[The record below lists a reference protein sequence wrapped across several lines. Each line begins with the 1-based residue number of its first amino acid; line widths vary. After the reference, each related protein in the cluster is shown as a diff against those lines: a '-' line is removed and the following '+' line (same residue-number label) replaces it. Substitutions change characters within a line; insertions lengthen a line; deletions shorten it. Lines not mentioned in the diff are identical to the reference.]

1 MTLSI
6 PDFWNLATESRLL
19 TTHEV
24 EQLAI
29 AFSQVK
35 GATAQANARTLAEW
49 LIARNVVSRYQ
60 AHLLLTGQRG
70 PFWFGDYKVYDHV
83 DSGSLAG
90 AYRAVHA
97 STNHPVLLHF
107 ASAADATDAARWSIV
122 SRHAKA
128 AVSVQ
133 HLHLRRCYEL
143 VDLGR
148 FKFLVTEDP
157 PGRSLDTFLAPGR
170 PLPVPDACRLAR
182 QVASAL
188 AAWHAAGL
196 VHGTLL
202 PDQAFVTPAGNVR
215 LVQPAIAP
223 PLGIDFAVLGRS
235 DDTARRLA
243 VQLDYL
249 APEQFQPG
257 RPPDSAADI
266 YALGCLLFQMVA
278 GRVPFPVGD
287 ARQKALAHATQ
298 PIAPLA
304 TLGVPQ
310 PLVKI
315 VSYMMAKDPAVRYQS
330 AAQVAD
336 ALAPFIPPAA
346 LVCAVEAVPP
356 TAAAYQSHLAG
367 RNQPARI
374 MEATSGLAD
383 VNAVHTPKP
392 GATNVGNS
400 IAVTP
405 TLSTSTATTN
415 TRPRR
420 RSNLAALAGIA
431 AAAVAAVG
439 LAIYLF
445 ASGSSSQSELAAR
458 QPKIDRPRDTRPP
471 QPAPKVNPT
480 ASDISPSPPT
490 PIPHKPK
497 LPQTKQSPPSPPVK
511 KTDPPTFAQP
521 PEEVIDDDQKMLWA
535 SPTSGA
541 PLELKYVGLGAQAAL
556 VLRPA
561 ALLADAEGAKI
572 IKSLGPAGH
581 TFVQSVESAIGVPL
595 ADVEQLTIALYP
607 NGDLP
612 PRASYVVRLKS
623 EIPKSEISEATLAKN
638 WKNVSPSKT
647 RDGKKLYAGEAYA
660 YYLPAA
666 EKGRVFAAGAVET
679 IQEVAEL
686 DGKEPTLVVPFVKLL
701 RSGDNDRHVTFVC
714 EPRLLFGDGRKLFD
728 GASEKL
734 REPLSRFLGDDTQ
747 AASVSLHLADDRL
760 FLELRAIG
768 RLEAKPDRLAQSL
781 QARVANLPKQIDD
794 FLLDTD
800 VTRHSKKLLNRFPQM
815 LRELVAFLRA
825 DADHD
830 EAILRCYLPAVA
842 AHNFARAAELA
853 LHEGSG
859 AVTPVAHTAPTD
871 PSAATLA
878 ARLDKKITLAFPRD
892 TLERSIELWAAES
905 GVKAVIL
912 GSDLQLDG
920 ITKNQSFGLDEMDQP
935 ALAVLRQILKKASP
949 DGKLIYVIKPEQ
961 AGGPEVVFITTLTA
975 AIKRGDKLPPGIQ
988 PPKTTPKRKV

>member
-1 MTLSI
+1 MVTRNQALAVQSTLHLMTLAI

-35 GATAQANARTLAEW
+35 GAAAQANARTLAEW
-49 LIARNVVSRYQ
+49 LIARNVLSRYQ
-60 AHLLLTGQRG
+60 AHLLLAGQRG

-83 DSGSLAG
+83 ASGSLAG

-97 STNHPVLLHF
+97 STKHPVLLHF

-122 SRHAKA
+122 SRHAQA
-128 AVSVQ
+128 AVSV
-133 HLHLRRCYEL
+133 HHPHLRRCYEL

-182 QVASAL
+182 QIASAL
-188 AAWHAAGL
+188 AAWHAAGP

-266 YALGCLLFQMVA
+266 YALGCLLFQMLA
-278 GRVPFPVGD
+278 GRVPFPGGD

-336 ALAPFIPPAA
+336 ALAPFIAPAA
-346 LVCAVEAVPP
+346 LVWAVEAVPP

-367 RNQPARI
+367 RNQPTRI
-374 MEATSGLAD
+374 MEPTTGLAN
-383 VNAVHTPKP
+383 VQAVHTPKP

-405 TLSTSTATTN
+405 KLSTGTTTTN
-415 TRPRR
+415 TRSHR
-420 RSNLAALAGIA
+420 RSNLPALAGSA
-431 AAAVAAVG
+431 AAAVVAVG

-445 ASGSSSQSELAAR
+445 TSNNSSQSDLAAR
-458 QPKIDRPRDTRPP
+458 QPKIDRPRDTNPP
-471 QPAPKVNPT
+471 QPTTKVNPI

-490 PIPHKPK
+490 PIPPKPK
-497 LPQTKQSPPSPPVK
+497 LPQTKQTPPSPPAK
-511 KTDPPTFAQP
+511 KTDPPTAPQP
-521 PEEVIDDDQKMLWA
+521 PEEVIDDDQNMLWA

-556 VLRPA
+556 ILRPA
-561 ALLADAEGAKI
+561 EL
-572 IKSLGPAGH
+572 
-581 TFVQSVESAIGVPL
+581 L

-623 EIPKSEISEATLAKN
+623 EIPKSEISEATLAKT

-666 EKGRVFAAGAVET
+666 EKGRVFAAGAIET
-679 IQEVAEL
+679 IQEAAEL
-686 DGKEPTLVVPFVKLL
+686 DGKEPTLVAPLVKLL
-701 RSGDNDRHVTFVC
+701 RSGDNDRHVSFVC
-714 EPRLLFGDGRKLFD
+714 EPRLLFGDGRKLFA

-747 AASVSLHLADDRL
+747 AVSVSLHLADDRL

-768 RLEAKPDRLAQSL
+768 RLEAKPERLAQSL

-825 DADHD
+825 DGDPD

-859 AVTPVAHTAPTD
+859 AATPVAHTAPTE

-920 ITKNQSFGLDEMDQP
+920 ITKNQSFGLDEKDQP
-935 ALAVLRQILKKASP
+935 ALAVLRQILKKAGP
-949 DGKLIYVIKPEQ
+949 DGKLIFVIKPEQ